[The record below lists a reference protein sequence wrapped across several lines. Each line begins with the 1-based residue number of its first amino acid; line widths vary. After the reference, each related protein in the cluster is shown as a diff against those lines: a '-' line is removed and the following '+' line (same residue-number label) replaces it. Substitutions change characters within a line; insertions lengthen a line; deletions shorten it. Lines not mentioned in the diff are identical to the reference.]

1 MKEIRHFQWNLV
13 DNQHFLVPNNIYSLN
28 KSFCYLVYTESSS
41 QNGFGYS
48 DSDQFMEGQG
58 SRGMQRC
65 GSP

>member
-1 MKEIRHFQWNLV
+1 MKEIRHLQWHLV
-13 DNQHFLVPNNIYSLN
+13 DNQHFLVIYTLYI
-28 KSFCYLVYTESSS
+28 KFCYLVYTESSS
-41 QNGFGYS
+41 QNGLGYS